1 MNSLPNQEGV
11 EGFYFIKKLPSCL
24 DGIWPVLSPRP
35 FKAGIS
41 AEMNKSMNSIRVH
54 FSDPLCQVREWWE
67 NWWKTYGVQN
77 GDMEDSTIYLRHLE
91 SMGKNLPIPLGN
103 LLLNPANIAE
113 SDEYILPKFIS
124 GAKVDPEFEWPESL
138 TAAMNSVRTDFST
151 TALPARVRAE
161 NAVEL
166 KERIATYFTDIN
178 DYLSLISRTQQRHG
192 PLMSNDK
199 LDELIR
205 RFVGFSGE
213 IASHTGNIYVISI
226 CPIP

>member
-1 MNSLPNQEGV
+1 
-11 EGFYFIKKLPSCL
+11 
-24 DGIWPVLSPRP
+24 
-35 FKAGIS
+35 
-41 AEMNKSMNSIRVH
+41 
-54 FSDPLCQVREWWE
+54 
-67 NWWKTYGVQN
+67 
-77 GDMEDSTIYLRHLE
+77 
-91 SMGKNLPIPLGN
+91 
-103 LLLNPANIAE
+103 
-113 SDEYILPKFIS
+113 
-124 GAKVDPEFEWPESL
+124 
-138 TAAMNSVRTDFST
+138 MNSVRTDFST

-178 DYLSLISRTQQRHG
+178 DYLLLISRTQQRYG
-192 PLMSNDK
+192 PLISNDK